1 MEIIKSITQQQYQG
15 NDRLLL
21 GMVLGVITF
30 WLFAQTTLNI
40 APTMRA
46 DLGLDKN
53 TINIAVSITALF
65 SGIFI
70 VVIGGL
76 GDRFGRVKITKLGL
90 ILSILGSLLIALS
103 PQGTATFLMAGRIIQ
118 GISAACIMPST
129 LALIKAY
136 YQDSA
141 RQRAVSFWSIGSW
154 GGSGF
159 CSLFGGILASTI
171 GWRWIFWISIVV
183 AVLSFFLINGTPES
197 KNPPSGKN
205 KGFDYIGILTF
216 MTGMV
221 ALNIVI
227 GQGSRIGWTN
237 PLIIGLA
244 ALAAV
249 ALSLFY
255 RFEKGNAKGFIDFNL
270 FSNTTYRGA
279 TISNFLLNGAAGTL
293 MVTLMLVQLG
303 AGKTSFQAGLLTLGY
318 LIAILLTIRVGEKLL
333 QKWGARR
340 PMILG
345 CIITGTGI
353 LMTSMTF
360 VLASQYMVIATVGFT
375 LFGIGLGFYATPS
388 TDAALS
394 KVPAEKA
401 GSASGIYKMASSLGA
416 AFGVA
421 ISAAIFTALSN
432 GTSGFLGGM
441 FWGRTDNIAIRYAA
455 FIALIFNLVM
465 VMVAII
471 SIIITIPAGKQES
484 KEEKEELRRKSA

>member
-1 MEIIKSITQQQYQG
+1 MEQKKESVQQYQG

-21 GMVLGVITF
+21 GMVMGVITF

-40 APTMRA
+40 APTMGT

-76 GDRFGRVKITKLGL
+76 GDRFGRVKTTKLGL
-90 ILSILGSLLIALS
+90 VLSMIGSLLIALS
-103 PQGTATFLMAGRIIQ
+103 PHGSAVFLMAGRIIQ
-118 GISAACIMPST
+118 GLSAACIMPST

-136 YQDSA
+136 YKDAA

-171 GWRWIFWISIVV
+171 GWRWIFFISIAV
-183 AVLSFFLINGTPES
+183 AVFSFFLINGTPES
-197 KNPPSGKN
+197 KNPPSDEN
-205 KGFDYIGILTF
+205 KSFDYAGILTF

-221 ALNIVI
+221 AINIVI
-227 GQGSRIGWTN
+227 GQGARIGWSS
-237 PLIIGLA
+237 PVILGLA
-244 ALAAV
+244 ALAVV
-249 ALSLFY
+249 ALSAF
-255 RFEKGNAKGFIDFNL
+255 FKIEKSNANSFIDFEL
-270 FSNTTYRGA
+270 FSNKTYRGA
-279 TISNFLLNGAAGTL
+279 TMSNFLLNGAAGTL
-293 MVTLMLVQLG
+293 MVTLTLVQLG
-303 AGKTSFQAGLLTLGY
+303 AGKTSFQAGLLTIGY

-333 QKWGARR
+333 QRWGARK
-340 PMILG
+340 PMIIG
-345 CIITGTGI
+345 CMITGTGI
-353 LMTSMTF
+353 LMTSLTF
-360 VLASQYMVIATVGFT
+360 VLASQYMVIATIGFT

-394 KVPAEKA
+394 TVPAEKA

-432 GTSGFLGGM
+432 GSTDPLAGM

-455 FIALIFNLVM
+455 MIALLFNLVM
-465 VMVAII
+465 VVVAII
-471 SIIITIPAGKQES
+471 SILTTVPAGKPEA
-484 KEEKEELRRKSA
+484 K